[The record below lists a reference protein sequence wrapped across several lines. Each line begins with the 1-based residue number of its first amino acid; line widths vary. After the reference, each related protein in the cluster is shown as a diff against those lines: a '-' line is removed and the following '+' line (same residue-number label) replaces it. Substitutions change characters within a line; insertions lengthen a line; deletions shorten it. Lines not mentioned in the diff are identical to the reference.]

1 MFVIHSHIT
10 WFDKSLTESFR
21 RIFFHFFRMH
31 IFPTKL
37 ALTDQGKKGHKMQIM
52 MMKTVWSREERSEKS
67 YQKRVI
73 RKEQSEKSEQN
84 DLGVGYTDF
93 FL

>member
-1 MFVIHSHIT
+1 
-10 WFDKSLTESFR
+10 
-21 RIFFHFFRMH
+21 MH

-37 ALTDQGKKGHKMQIM
+37 ALTDQGKKGHKMQIK